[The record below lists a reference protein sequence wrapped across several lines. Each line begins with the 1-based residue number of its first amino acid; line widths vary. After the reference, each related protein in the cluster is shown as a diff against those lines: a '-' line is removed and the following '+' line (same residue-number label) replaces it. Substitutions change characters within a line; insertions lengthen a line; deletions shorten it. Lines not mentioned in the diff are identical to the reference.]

1 MKLNEIINKES
12 NNKRTVKVNG
22 KKIVVTTSL
31 KANELANF
39 VSLVTSVA
47 FTDGVY
53 NAVYE
58 HMAYRYAII
67 KYLTDIEVGDNVTEL
82 YDYTEQAWYDSVVN
96 AIGEDTLRQI
106 NYILDKQI
114 DYKIRTRE
122 TAFDRLCDE
131 AKDLLNDFADRVS
144 ADNLDAVK
152 TLADKLESM
161 DTKDIVET
169 IVRSDDK

>member
-1 MKLNEIINKES
+1 MKFNEIINKET

-22 KKIVVTTSL
+22 KKIVVATSL
-31 KANELANF
+31 RANELANF
-39 VSLVTSVA
+39 VNLVTSVA

-58 HMAYRYAII
+58 QMAYRYAII
-67 KYLTDIEVGDNVTEL
+67 KYFTDIEVGDSVTEL
-82 YDYTEQAWYDSVVN
+82 YDYTEQTWYDSVIN
-96 AIGEDTLRQI
+96 AISEDTLRQL

-122 TAFDRLCDE
+122 TAFDKLCDE
-131 AKDLLNDFADRVS
+131 AKDLLNDFANRVS
-144 ADNLDAVK
+144 VDNLDAVK

-161 DTKDIVET
+161 DTKDIVKT

>member
-1 MKLNEIINKES
+1 MKLNEIINKET

-22 KKIVVTTSL
+22 KKVVVTTSL
-31 KANELANF
+31 RANELANF
-39 VSLVTSVA
+39 VNLVTSVA

-58 HMAYRYAII
+58 QMAYRYAII
-67 KYLTDIEVGDNVTEL
+67 KYFTDIEVGDSVTEL
-82 YDYTEQAWYDSVVN
+82 YDYTEQAWYDSVIN
-96 AIGEDTLRQI
+96 AIGEDTLRQL

-114 DYKIRTRE
+114 DYKIRTE

-144 ADNLDAVK
+144 VDNLDAVK
-152 TLADKLESM
+152 TLANKLESM
-161 DTKDIVET
+161 DTKDIVKT